1 MYVKYL
7 CRVTGTTSS
16 DHVLL
21 AQRLW
26 RLTSLHSVNSAVPED
41 SQSNSRMTVSLSL
54 LSSLIGVSA
63 GSYKNSKSLY
73 QLEDL
78 CLNMY
83 SYKQTLKMR
92 GCSVWCLTAGRYA
105 LKNITMWLPPTP
117 TMYRRQNKRVL
128 NKERGGG
135 GLTVWA

>member
-73 QLEDL
+73 LLEDL

-83 SYKQTLKMR
+83 LYKQTLKMR
-92 GCSVWCLTAGRYA
+92 GCSVWCSTRQRVSLEKYY
-105 LKNITMWLPPTP
+105 NDSHPTP
-117 TMYRRQNKRVL
+117 TMYRSQNKRVL
-128 NKERGGG
+128 NKERG
-135 GLTVWA
+135 A

>member
-41 SQSNSRMTVSLSL
+41 SQLNSRMTVSLSL

-92 GCSVWCLTAGRYA
+92 GCSVWCSTRQQICLEKYYNDSHPPQPCTEA
-105 LKNITMWLPPTP
+105 L
-117 TMYRRQNKRVL
+117 NKRVL

-135 GLTVWA
+135 LTVWA

>member
-7 CRVTGTTSS
+7 CWVTGTTSS

-92 GCSVWCLTAGRYA
+92 GCSVWCLTCRQVCLEKYY
-105 LKNITMWLPPTP
+105 NMTP
-117 TMYRRQNKRVL
+117 THPNHVQTPKQESF
-128 NKERGGG
+128 K
-135 GLTVWA
+135 

>member
-92 GCSVWCLTAGRYA
+92 GYKCLVFYPPAGIPWEILQY
-105 LKNITMWLPPTP
+105 LPPHP
-117 TMYRRQNKRVL
+117 NHVQEPKQ
-128 NKERGGG
+128 KSFK
-135 GLTVWA
+135 

>member
-1 MYVKYL
+1 M
-7 CRVTGTTSS
+7 
-16 DHVLL
+16 
-21 AQRLW
+21 
-26 RLTSLHSVNSAVPED
+26 TSLHSVNSAVPED

-92 GCSVWCLTAGRYA
+92 GCSVWYVVSLEKYY
-105 LKNITMWLPPTP
+105 NDPHPPKPCTEAK
-117 TMYRRQNKRVL
+117 TTVL

-135 GLTVWA
+135 GLTV

>member
-92 GCSVWCLTAGRYA
+92 GCKCLVLPAGGYA
-105 LKNITMWLPPTP
+105 LKNITMTDPPTP
-117 TMYRRQNKRVL
+117 TMYRSIKQESFK
-128 NKERGGG
+128 
-135 GLTVWA
+135 